1 MKKIIISA
9 LLMAALTGCQET
21 IENVAPAAKAEVFEA
36 VVEEFTA
43 DTKTSLT
50 GLNNVVWS
58 EGDNIAIFQGCSVAD
73 RYQVTD
79 ATAGTGNGKF
89 TIVSDNSGEVNG
101 DFSSG
106 VEIATNIAFY
116 PYAENLSCVNARLTD
131 TETGNEVAAYTVS
144 GVVLPEVQN
153 YTADSFGE
161 GTFPMAAV
169 TATLG
174 DHTLKFR
181 NVCGAMK
188 LQLKGTDIVKSV
200 RIEGRNSEKLSGAAT
215 VTAYPTDLAPVITM
229 ADNASTSVTLDCG
242 DGVQLNE
249 STPTS
254 FLISLPPVLFT
265 KGFKVTVT
273 TSEDETRTIET
284 ASANTVL
291 RSSVLVMPPVM
302 LSEEGAAPEEGNED
316 ELVVPITSITLD
328 KTSISTCPGFTSQ
341 ITMKSYKPS
350 DATDLSLTWSSSA
363 PEVATVDQSGCVTAI
378 SEGTAKIYATSGT
391 ATATCTV
398 TVKKLGTVTVE
409 YIDEYGVNHGYGVV
423 LGEQVWAP
431 VNCGYHETNFP
442 YGKLYQWGRQYG
454 QGLGDPYDNGTI
466 ELADGGVSLAG
477 GQHKSNADKFYKGS
491 YKWLATEDNTLWN
504 SATGSS
510 PAKGTYDPCPDGWR
524 IPTKTELNVLAA
536 NYSGFVTL
544 DSGIKGMYFSGVY
557 EYSETSNSIFL
568 SASGYRKF
576 TGDCS
581 LYDVGN
587 YGLYWSCSPDGGGT
601 NGVLSLDFSRDGLI
615 NVHPSYNNYPA
626 YGYSVRCLQE

>member
-21 IENVAPAAKAEVFEA
+21 IENVAPVAKAEVFEA

-58 EGDNIAIFQGCSVAD
+58 EGDNLAIFQGCSVAD

-131 TETGNEVAAYTVS
+131 TETGNEVAAYAVS

-153 YTADSFGE
+153 YVADSFGE

-229 ADNASTSVTLDCG
+229 ADNASASVTLDCG

-254 FLISLPPVLFT
+254 FLISLPPILFT

-291 RSSVLVMPPVM
+291 RSSVLVMPPVN
-302 LSEEGAAPEEGNED
+302 LSEANVEPEVPQDIVPVG
-316 ELVVPITSITLD
+316 LVRLD
-328 KTSISTCPGFTSQ
+328 KTELELLEGFQAT
-341 ITMKSYKPS
+341 ITASVAPAN
-350 DATDLSLTWSSSA
+350 ATYQKVTWSSDVPS
-363 PEVATVDQSGCVTAI
+363 VATVDQDGNVTAI
-378 SEGTAKIYATSGT
+378 AAGTANITAEAGGVTSI
-391 ATATCTV
+391 CI
-398 TVKKLGTVTVE
+398 VKVFAPGIADTDYV
-409 YIDEYGVNHGYGVV
+409 DEYGVNHGKGVV
-423 LGEQVWAP
+423 IGRYVWAP
-431 VNCGYHETNFP
+431 VNCGYHETDFP
-442 YGKLYQWGRQYG
+442 YGKHYQWGRKYG
-454 QGLGDPYDNGTI
+454 QGLGAPYDSFEVTLVEAPVDLEIGQNKYLDT
-466 ELADGGVSLAG
+466 DFYYGGY
-477 GQHKSNADKFYKGS
+477 QWSNVTFIQ
-491 YKWLATEDNTLWN
+491 EDMFWN
-504 SATGSS
+504 SGNESS
-510 PAKGTYDPCPDGWR
+510 PTKGTYDPCPDGWR
-524 IPTKTELNVLAA
+524 VPTTKELQDLAA
-536 NYSGFVTL
+536 NHSDFVTL
-544 DSGIKGMYFSGVY
+544 DNGMAGMYFSGVY
-557 EYSETSNSIFL
+557 EYSEKGNRIFL
-568 SASGYRKF
+568 SASGCRRYSDGSPEAVGSS
-576 TGDCS
+576 GD
-581 LYDVGN
+581 
-587 YGLYWSCSPDGGGT
+587 YWSCSAGT
-601 NGVLSLDFSRDGLI
+601 DTDNGLAYYLGLYHYNHI
-615 NVHPSYNNYPA
+615 NPSGA
-626 YGYSVRCLQE
+626 LFRSYGYSVRCLQE

>member
-116 PYAENLSCVNARLTD
+116 PYAETLACANARLTD

-181 NVCGAMK
+181 NVCGVMK

-229 ADNASTSVTLDCG
+229 ADNVSTSVTLDCG

-273 TSEDETRTIET
+273 TSEYETRTIET
-284 ASANTVL
+284 TSANTVL
-291 RSSVLVMPPVM
+291 RSSVLIMPPVN
-302 LSEEGAAPEEGNED
+302 LSEANVEPEVPED
-316 ELVVPITSITLD
+316 IVPVGLVRLD
-328 KTSISTCPGFTSQ
+328 KTELELLEGFQAT
-341 ITMKSYKPS
+341 ITASVAPAN
-350 DATDLSLTWSSSA
+350 ATHQKVTWSSDA
-363 PEVATVDQSGCVTAI
+363 PSVATVDQEGNVTAI
-378 SEGTAKIYATSGT
+378 ATGTANITAEAGGVTS
-391 ATATCTV
+391 TCV
-398 TVKKLGTVTVE
+398 IEVFALGVADTD
-409 YIDEYGVNHGYGVV
+409 YIDEYGVNHGKGVV
-423 LGEQVWAP
+423 IGRYVWAP
-431 VNCGYHETNFP
+431 VNCGYHQTDFP
-442 YGKLYQWGRQYG
+442 YGKHYQWGRKYG
-454 QGLGDPYDNGTI
+454 QGLGEPYDSFEVTLIKGPVEPEIGQNK
-466 ELADGGVSLAG
+466 SLDTEFYYRDEDWT
-477 GQHKSNADKFYKGS
+477 NAYSSDMFKFWNRGSESSPKKGS
-491 YKWLATEDNTLWN
+491 
-504 SATGSS
+504 
-510 PAKGTYDPCPDGWR
+510 YDPCPDGWR
-524 IPTKTELNVLAA
+524 IPTTKELQDLGA
-536 NYSGFVTL
+536 NHSDGVTL
-544 DSGIKGMYFSGVY
+544 DNDMKGMYFSGIY
-557 EYSETSNSIFL
+557 DYSETANRIFL
-568 SASGYRKF
+568 SASGYRSYYN
-576 TGDCS
+576 GS
-581 LYDVGN
+581 LSSVGSSG
-587 YGLYWSCSPDGGGT
+587 YYWSCSLVSNNVYAYSLYFYK
-601 NGVLSLDFSRDGLI
+601 NGDVS
-615 NVHPSYNNYPA
+615 PSDYYKIYRA
-626 YGYSVRCLQE
+626 CGYSVRCLQE

>member
-79 ATAGTGNGKF
+79 ATVGTGNGKF

-101 DFSSG
+101 NFSSG

-116 PYAENLSCVNARLTD
+116 PYAENLSCANARLTD
-131 TETGNEVAAYTVS
+131 TETGNEVAAYAVS
-144 GVVLPEVQN
+144 GVVLPEIQN
-153 YTADSFGE
+153 YVADSFGE

-188 LQLKGTDIVKSV
+188 LQLKGTDIVKSIK
-200 RIEGRNSEKLSGAAT
+200 IEGRNSEKLAGAAT

-229 ADNASTSVTLDCG
+229 DGNASTSVTLDCG

-249 STPTS
+249 STSTA

-284 ASANTVL
+284 ASANTII
-291 RSSVLVMPPVM
+291 RSSILVMPTIK
-302 LSEEGAAPEEGNED
+302 LDSEGNIPENNQGD
-316 ELVVPITSITLD
+316 DGKLVVPIESFTLTSM
-328 KTSISTCPGFTSQ
+328 KMYPSQ
-341 ITMKSYKPS
+341 SKQIIIASYSPS
-350 DATDLSLTWSSSA
+350 DATEFDFLWNSDNPTIA
-363 PEVATVDQSGCVTAI
+363 VVDQTGKVTAI
-378 SEGTAKIYATSGT
+378 AEGTANITAVSGV
-391 ATATCTV
+391 AQSTCTI
-398 TVKKLGTVTVE
+398 TVVKLGTATVE

-431 VNCGYHETNFP
+431 VNCGYHETDFP
-442 YGKLYQWGRQYG
+442 YGKFYQWGRMYG
-454 QGLGDPYDNGTI
+454 QGIGEPYDKSEI
-466 ELADGGVSLAG
+466 VFADGGVSLVG
-477 GQHKSNADKFYKGS
+477 GQHKSNADKFYTNS
-491 YKWLATEDNTLWN
+491 SNWLSAPDNTLWN
-504 SATGSS
+504 SGTDDI
-510 PAKGTYDPCPDGWR
+510 PKKGVYDPCPDGWR
-524 IPTKTELNVLAA
+524 IPNTAELKDLAA
-536 NYSGFVTL
+536 NHSAYNKNSDLMGGMWFSGIYEYFESAPRIFLPALGYRRYIGGTLVWTGEFGYYGSCSYGKNNMYNDIVYSLYFT
-544 DSGIKGMYFSGVY
+544 DSGYVSPF
-557 EYSETSNSIFL
+557 
-568 SASGYRKF
+568 
-576 TGDCS
+576 GDYLEHAC
-581 LYDVGN
+581 GQ
-587 YGLYWSCSPDGGGT
+587 P
-601 NGVLSLDFSRDGLI
+601 
-615 NVHPSYNNYPA
+615 
-626 YGYSVRCLQE
+626 VRCIQE

>member
-21 IENVAPAAKAEVFEA
+21 IENVAPVAKAEVFEA
-36 VVEEFTA
+36 MVEEFTA

-116 PYAENLSCVNARLTD
+116 PYADNLSCANARLTD
-131 TETGNEVAAYTVS
+131 TETGNEVAAYAVS

-153 YTADSFGE
+153 YVADSFGE

-174 DHTLKFR
+174 DHTLKFW

-188 LQLKGTDIVKSV
+188 LQLKGTDIVKLIK
-200 RIEGRNSEKLSGAAT
+200 IEGRNNEKLSGAAT

-242 DGVQLNE
+242 DGVQLSE
-249 STPTS
+249 STSTT

-273 TSEDETRTIET
+273 TSEDDTRTIET

-302 LSEEGAAPEEGNED
+302 LNEADVEPEAPENIVPVG
-316 ELVVPITSITLD
+316 LVRLN
-328 KTSISTCPGFTSQ
+328 K
-341 ITMKSYKPS
+341 
-350 DATDLSLTWSSSA
+350 TDLELLEGFQTTITAKVTPTNATCQTVTWSSDVPS
-363 PEVATVDQSGCVTAI
+363 VATVDQEGNITAI
-378 SEGTAKIYATSGT
+378 AAGTANITAEAGGVTS
-391 ATATCTV
+391 TCV
-398 TVKKLGTVTVE
+398 VKVFAFGVADTD
-409 YIDEYGVNHGYGVV
+409 YIDEYGVNHGKGVV
-423 LGEQVWAP
+423 LGRHVWAP
-431 VNCGYHETNFP
+431 VNCGYHQTDFP
-442 YGKLYQWGRQYG
+442 YGKHYQWGRKYG
-454 QGLGDPYDNGTI
+454 QGLGAPYDSF
-466 ELADGGVSLAG
+466 E
-477 GQHKSNADKFYKGS
+477 
-491 YKWLATEDNTLWN
+491 
-504 SATGSS
+504 
-510 PAKGTYDPCPDGWR
+510 
-524 IPTKTELNVLAA
+524 
-536 NYSGFVTL
+536 VTL
-544 DSGIKGMYFSGVY
+544 VEAPVDLEIGQNKY
-557 EYSETSNSIFL
+557 
-568 SASGYRKF
+568 
-576 TGDCS
+576 
-581 LYDVGN
+581 
-587 YGLYWSCSPDGGGT
+587 
-601 NGVLSLDFSRDGLI
+601 LDTDF
-615 NVHPSYNNYPA
+615 
-626 YGYSVRCLQE
+626 

>member
-116 PYAENLSCVNARLTD
+116 PYAETLACANARLTD
-131 TETGNEVAAYTVS
+131 TETGNEVAAYAVS

-153 YTADSFGE
+153 YVADSFGE
-161 GTFPMAAV
+161 ETFPMAAV
-169 TATLG
+169 TSTLG
-174 DHTLKFR
+174 NHTLKFR

-188 LQLKGTDIVKSV
+188 LQFKGTDIVKSIK
-200 RIEGRNSEKLSGAAT
+200 IEGRNSEKLSGAAT

-229 ADNASTSVTLDCG
+229 ADNASTSVTLECG

-249 STPTS
+249 STSTT
-254 FLISLPPVLFT
+254 FLISLQPVLFT

-273 TSEDETRTIET
+273 TSEDKTRTIET

-302 LSEEGAAPEEGNED
+302 LSEEGAAPEEGEGDED
-316 ELVVPITSITLD
+316 ELVIPIERFSLTSSMKMYPSQSKKIEVVSYSPGDATEFDFLWTSDNPTIAVIDQTGTVTAVAEGTVNITAV
-328 KTSISTCPGFTSQ
+328 SGIAQSTCT
-341 ITMKSYKPS
+341 IT
-350 DATDLSLTWSSSA
+350 
-363 PEVATVDQSGCVTAI
+363 VI
-378 SEGTAKIYATSGT
+378 
-391 ATATCTV
+391 
-398 TVKKLGTVTVE
+398 KLGTATVE
-409 YIDEYGVNHGYGVV
+409 YIDEYGVNHGYGVI

-431 VNCGYHETNFP
+431 VNCGYHQTDFP
-442 YGKLYQWGRQYG
+442 YGKLYQWGRKYG
-454 QGLGDPYDNGTI
+454 QGLGEPFDSGEI
-466 ELADGGVSLAG
+466 EFAEGGVSLAG
-477 GQHKSNADKFYKGS
+477 GQHKSNANKFYTGYS
-491 YKWLATEDNTLWN
+491 DWLSTRDNTLWN
-504 SATGSS
+504 NGTEES
-510 PAKGTYDPCPDGWR
+510 PKKGTYDPCPDGWR
-524 IPTKTELNVLAA
+524 VPTTKELQDLAA
-536 NYSGFVTL
+536 NHSLGNYMSGL
-544 DSGIKGMYFSGVY
+544 YFSGIY
-557 EYSETSNSIFL
+557 EYSETANRIFL
-568 SASGYRKF
+568 SASGARYYYN
-576 TGDCS
+576 GS
-581 LYDVGN
+581 LANVGSR
-587 YGLYWSCSPDGGGT
+587 GSYWSCSPSSNGGAYDLYFSD
-601 NGVLSLDFSRDGLI
+601 NGNGNVSLSY
-615 NVHPSYNNYPA
+615 SYERA
-626 YGYSVRCLQE
+626 CGYSVRCLQE